1 MEFMVLDANFDAILV
16 VDAFHSAIWTVRF
29 NSEGDFELYTPVR
42 SDYVEAMVIGNYL
55 WRKDSDRLMVID
67 TIEISKDEE
76 DVPKLTV
83 TGTSLEGILKRRI
96 ITDTLTYEDKPVNEV
111 VKDILDKNVINPT
124 KETRKISNFTYKET
138 TDERITG
145 IQISTSFRGENVYE
159 AIEALCQATDI
170 GFRVLPSGAGGF
182 EFELYKGVDHSYDQ
196 NEVPYVVFSP
206 SFENLYGSSYIKS
219 YAEYK
224 NAVFSI
230 GTYQKEV
237 VTETEDEDGN
247 TSSYTTYEETEVT
260 TWADSE
266 SSEASGLNRRE
277 IFLDS
282 GSLCEDEQ
290 GGEES
295 TWINVASQKGTEELA
310 QYKTTTAFE
319 GELDAVR
326 QFVLGRDFDIGDIV
340 QVENEFGIT
349 GKVYVSEIVISHDD
363 TGLTIVPT
371 FTATEETETETT
383 E

>member
-1 MEFMVLDANFDAILV
+1 MEFMILDANFDAILV

-42 SDYVEAMVIGNYL
+42 VDYVNAMVVGNYV

-67 TIEISKDEE
+67 TVEISNDTE

-83 TGTSLEGILKRRI
+83 TGTSLEGLLKRRI
-96 ITDTLTYEDKPVNEV
+96 ITDSLNYEDKAVNEV
-111 VKDILDKNVINPT
+111 VKDILDKNVISPN
-124 KETRKISNFTYKET
+124 KESRKIPNFTYKET
-138 TDERITG
+138 TDKRITG
-145 IQISTSFRGENVYE
+145 VKISTTFRGENVYE
-159 AIEALCQATDI
+159 AIEALCQTTDI
-170 GFRVLPSGAGGF
+170 GFRILPSGSGGF
-182 EFELYKGVDHSYDQ
+182 EFELYKGIDHSYDQ

-224 NAVFSI
+224 NTVFSV

-237 VTETEDEDGN
+237 ITITEDDDGN
-247 TSSYTTYEETEVT
+247 ETTNTTYEETEVT
-260 TWADSE
+260 AWADSE
-266 SSEASGLNRRE
+266 SSEATGLNRRE
-277 IFLDS
+277 IFLDNN
-282 GSLCEDEQ
+282 SLNEDEQ
-290 GGEES
+290 GGTES
-295 TWINVASQKGTEELA
+295 KWISVAKQKGTEELA

-371 FTATEETETETT
+371 FTATEETEI
-383 E
+383 

>member
-1 MEFMVLDANFDAILV
+1 MEFMILDANFDAILV

-29 NSEGDFELYTPVR
+29 NSEGDFELYMPVR
-42 SDYVEAMVIGNYL
+42 SDYVEAMVIGNYV

-67 TIEISKDEE
+67 TVEISSDTE

-83 TGTSLEGILKRRI
+83 TGTSLEGLLKRRI
-96 ITDTLTYEDKPVNEV
+96 IVDSVVYEDKAVNEV
-111 VKDILDKNVINPT
+111 IKDILDKNIISPA
-124 KETRKISNFTYKET
+124 KESRKIPNFTYKEA

-145 IQISTSFRGENVYE
+145 VKISTSFRGENVYE
-159 AIEALCQATDI
+159 AVEALCQATDI

-206 SFENLYGSSYIKS
+206 SFENLYESSYLKS
-219 YAEYK
+219 YADYK
-224 NAVFSI
+224 NTVYSI

-237 VTETEDEDGN
+237 EVTETDDEGN
-247 TSSYTTYEETEVT
+247 ESTYTTYEETEVT

-266 SSEASGLNRRE
+266 SSEATGLNRRE
-277 IFLDS
+277 IFLDNN
-282 GSLCEDEQ
+282 SLNEDEQ

-295 TWINVASQKGTEELA
+295 KWVEVAAQKGSEELA

-326 QFVLGRDFDIGDIV
+326 QFVLGKDFDIGDIV

-349 GKVYVSEIVISHDD
+349 GKVYISEIVISHDD
-363 TGLTIVPT
+363 TGLTITPT
-371 FTATEETETETT
+371 FTATEETETT

>member
-1 MEFMVLDANFDAILV
+1 MEFMILDANFDAILV

-29 NSEGDFELYTPVR
+29 NSEGDFELYMPVR
-42 SDYVEAMVIGNYL
+42 SDYVEAMVIGNYV

-67 TIEISKDEE
+67 TVEISSDTE

-83 TGTSLEGILKRRI
+83 TGTSLEGLLKRRI
-96 ITDTLTYEDKPVNEV
+96 IVDSVVYEDKAVNEV
-111 VKDILDKNVINPT
+111 IKDILDKNIISPA
-124 KETRKISNFTYKET
+124 KESRKIPNFTYKET

-145 IQISTSFRGENVYE
+145 VKISTSFRGENVYE
-159 AIEALCQATDI
+159 AVEALCQATDI

-206 SFENLYGSSYIKS
+206 SFENLYELSYLKS
-219 YAEYK
+219 YADYK
-224 NAVFSI
+224 NTVYSI

-237 VTETEDEDGN
+237 EVTETDDEGN
-247 TSSYTTYEETEVT
+247 ESTYTTYEETEVT

-266 SSEASGLNRRE
+266 SSEATGLNRRE
-277 IFLDS
+277 IFLDNN
-282 GSLCEDEQ
+282 SLNEDEQ

-295 TWINVASQKGTEELA
+295 KWVEVAAQKGSEELA

-326 QFVLGRDFDIGDIV
+326 QFVLGKDFDIGDIV

-349 GKVYVSEIVISHDD
+349 GKVYISEIVISHDD
-363 TGLTIVPT
+363 TGLTITPT
-371 FTATEETETETT
+371 FTATEETETT